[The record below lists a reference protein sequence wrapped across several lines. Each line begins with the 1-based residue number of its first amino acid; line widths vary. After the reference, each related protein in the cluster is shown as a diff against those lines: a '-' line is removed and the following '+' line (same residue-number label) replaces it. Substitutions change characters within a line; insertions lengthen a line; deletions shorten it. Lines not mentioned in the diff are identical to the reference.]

1 MANSID
7 LAEIASLVGDPARA
21 AMVNALMDG
30 RALTAGELAYLARV
44 SPQTASLHLRKLS
57 AANLLSR
64 VQQGRHHYFRI
75 ASPLVATMMESIGAV
90 AALEAP
96 PRSRRLSPAD
106 MKLRDA
112 RMCYDHLAGRIA
124 VAIADAM
131 IGRNF
136 LVLDADGGEV
146 TPAGFGFF
154 NTLGIDLATH
164 RRGRRA
170 FCRPCLDWTER
181 RFHIAGLTGA
191 ALAHHCEERG
201 WIRRMR
207 DTRAVEIT
215 SPGRAALAEL
225 FGIDLPDAKKQRDT
239 APISSLSSPLT
250 LQ

>member
-30 RALTAGELAYLARV
+30 RALTAGELAFFARV

-57 AANLLSR
+57 AANLLTR

-106 MKLRDA
+106 LKLRDA

-131 IGRNF
+131 IARNL
-136 LVLDADGGEV
+136 LVLDSDGGEV

-154 NTLGIDLATH
+154 NALGIDLETH

-170 FCRPCLDWTER
+170 FCRPCLDWSER
-181 RFHIAGLTGA
+181 RHHLAGFTGA
-191 ALAHHCEERG
+191 ALARHCEERG
-201 WIRRMR
+201 WIRRVR
-207 DTRAVEIT
+207 DSRAVAVTE
-215 SPGRAALAEL
+215 PGRRALNDLLGVDCRAEAKAA
-225 FGIDLPDAKKQRDT
+225 
-239 APISSLSSPLT
+239 
-250 LQ
+250 